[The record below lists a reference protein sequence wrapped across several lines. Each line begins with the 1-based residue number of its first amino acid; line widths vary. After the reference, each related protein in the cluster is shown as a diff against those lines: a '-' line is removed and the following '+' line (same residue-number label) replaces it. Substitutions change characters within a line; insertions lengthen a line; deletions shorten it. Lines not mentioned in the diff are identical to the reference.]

1 MTFVEKYTEQRYI
14 EFDDKRSQIVLS
26 DKGEPRKY
34 CAYNTRRQRVVAY
47 RVDGGIVTDKTQSK
61 CDYALWTE
69 NNRVYFIEL
78 KGGDYSHALEQISS
92 TIANLVQEPKIDAE
106 EIHARIV
113 LSKGRAINAN
123 VANTHV
129 ARLKTLLK
137 RYNGSLEMKTRQ
149 FNDTI

>member
-69 NNRVYFIEL
+69 KNCVYFIEL
-78 KGGDYSHALEQISS
+78 KGGDYSHALEQIHN
-92 TIANLVQEPKIDAE
+92 TIVNLVQEPKIDAE

-129 ARLKTLLK
+129 ARLKKLLK